1 MKFYSFIKIHLK
13 YYLLCEGP
21 TRKSLSSISDKYDFN
36 NWIQKKKPVTLFLS
50 DI

>member
-21 TRKSLSSISDKYDFN
+21 TRKVYLQLVINMILITGYK
-36 NWIQKKKPVTLFLS
+36 KKKPVTLFLS